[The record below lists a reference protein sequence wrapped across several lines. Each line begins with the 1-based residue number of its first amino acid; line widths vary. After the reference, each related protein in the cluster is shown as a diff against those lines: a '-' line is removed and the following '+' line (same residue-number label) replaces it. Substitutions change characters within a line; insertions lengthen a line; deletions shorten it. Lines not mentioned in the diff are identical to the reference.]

1 MRRLLF
7 FPMVA
12 VAGLAGCSDPPP
24 LNSTRQPLV
33 AQKVD
38 LLPPPTDADARSIG
52 RPYLVGPFD
61 KLEIDVFGIPE
72 LSRREVQADAR
83 GQLQFPLAGMIDAS
97 GKTTEEVSIMIADR
111 LRAQHVRDPLVTTN
125 LKEAISRVVTVDGE
139 VREPG
144 VYPVVGHMTLMRSVA
159 LAKGLT
165 EFARSEYVVV
175 FRTVGGQRYAA
186 LYNLQAIRD
195 GYYDDP
201 EIFPD
206 DVVIVNESRARRIFK
221 DVLQAAPAIVTPL
234 VYLLR

>member
-1 MRRLLF
+1 MAAR
-7 FPMVA
+7 
-12 VAGLAGCSDPPP
+12 
-24 LNSTRQPLV
+24 
-33 AQKVD
+33 KVD
-38 LLPPPTDADARSIG
+38 VLPAPTDVDTQLTG

-72 LSRREVQADAR
+72 LSRREVQTDAR
-83 GQLQFPLAGMIDAS
+83 AQLQFPLAGTIDAS
-97 GKTTEEVSIMIADR
+97 GKTPAEVSAMIADR
-111 LRAQHVRDPLVTTN
+111 LRAQHVRDPQVTTN
-125 LKEAISRVVTVDGE
+125 LKEAVSRVVTVDGE

-165 EFARSEYVVV
+165 EFSRSEYVVV
-175 FRTVGGQRYAA
+175 FRTLSSQRYAA
-186 LYNLQAIRD
+186 LYNLQAIRE

-206 DVVIVNESRARRIFK
+206 DVVIVSESRARRIFK

-234 VYLLR
+234 VYILR